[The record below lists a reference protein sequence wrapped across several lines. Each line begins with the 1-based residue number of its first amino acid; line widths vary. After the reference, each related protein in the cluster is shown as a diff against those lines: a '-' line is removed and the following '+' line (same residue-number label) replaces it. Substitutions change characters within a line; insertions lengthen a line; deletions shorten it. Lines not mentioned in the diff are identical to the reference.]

1 MKRKI
6 EILKKINETPGIT
19 LSKLCEYLVLTKGNV
34 SFHLRTMEKEDLIK
48 KYKTKDNKKIFKLH
62 PTKKGKDFYLNT
74 KLENIKNY
82 KKNNLKR

>member
-19 LSKLCEYLVLTKGNV
+19 LSKLCEYLALTKGNI
-34 SFHLRTMEKEDLIK
+34 SLHLKKMEKENLIK
-48 KYKTKDNKKIFKLH
+48 KYKTKDDKKIFKHH
-62 PTKKGKDFYLNT
+62 PTKKGKDLYLNI

-82 KKNNLKR
+82 KRNN